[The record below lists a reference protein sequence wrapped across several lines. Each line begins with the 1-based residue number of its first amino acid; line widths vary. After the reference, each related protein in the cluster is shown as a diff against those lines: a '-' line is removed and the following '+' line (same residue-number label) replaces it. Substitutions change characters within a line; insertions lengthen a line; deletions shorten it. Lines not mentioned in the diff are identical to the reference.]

1 MDDNVTARF
10 WEIDFLRGLA
20 VFMMVS
26 FHVIFD
32 LDYFGIHSFNLDTG
46 FWFYFSRLTASIF
59 ILLVGISLVLSYFKA
74 CKLGTDKG
82 FVFKLLAR
90 GSKIFFLGLIITLI
104 TYLFIGNG
112 FIVFGALHFIGISII
127 ISYLFLRFYIFNLIL
142 GLVIVSIGLN
152 MQEHAFDFPWLFWSG
167 LSFNRF
173 YTLDFFP
180 LFPWFG
186 VVLIGIFLGTYF
198 YDSYERR
205 FRVPELSG
213 LLPIRSLQIL
223 GKNSLLI
230 YLVHQPII
238 IAVIYPIGNW
248 GNLC

>member
-1 MDDNVTARF
+1 MDDSVTARF

-20 VFMMVS
+20 VSMMVL

-46 FWFYFSRLTASIF
+46 FWFYFSRLTASVF

-74 CKLGTDKG
+74 NKRGTDR
-82 FVFKLLAR
+82 VFMLKVISR
-90 GSKIFFLGLIITLI
+90 GLKIFFLGLTITLI

-112 FIVFGALHFIGISII
+112 FIVFGVLHFIGISII
-127 ISYLFLRFYIFNLIL
+127 LSYLFLRFYVLNLIL
-142 GLVIVSIGLN
+142 GLVIVSIGLTI
-152 MQEHAFDFPWLFWSG
+152 QERAFDFPWLFWSG

-186 VVLIGIFLGTYF
+186 VVLIGIFIGTYF
-198 YDSYERR
+198 YNGYERR

-213 LLPIRSLQIL
+213 LLPIKSFEIL

-238 IAVIYPIGNW
+238 LVIIYPIGR
-248 GNLC
+248 